1 MITQKHKAI
10 ILSQAFFLTLMFVAT
25 SPVLKAQDSHPNLR
39 PGVNPGEV
47 VVIRRVEP
55 APMNRAD
62 RDNGPI
68 STKINLRQTGELS
81 GGVNKQVNNE
91 LDGMIG
97 IALSDSQAAGVH
109 STPAPARQLH
119 QALRTEQG
127 HNLNR
132 NGGSHSQVNSSSSR
146 LMGILNAEG
155 GGGGS
160 IGGVMSGFSDTLKQS
175 LGAINQQ

>member
-1 MITQKHKAI
+1 MLLFA
-10 ILSQAFFLTLMFVAT
+10 AA
-25 SPVLKAQDSHPNLR
+25 SPVLQAQDSSPNLR

-55 APMNRAD
+55 APMNRVD

-68 STKINLRQTGELS
+68 TTKINLRRTGELS
-81 GGVNKQVNNE
+81 NGVNNQVNNQ
-91 LDGMIG
+91 LDGMMG

-119 QALRTEQG
+119 QALGMEQG

-132 NGGSHSQVNSSSSR
+132 NGGSHSQANSSSGR
-146 LMGILNAEG
+146 LMGILNAESG
-155 GGGGS
+155 RGGS